1 MTTMTLDLPDE
12 VFSTLRRTPSEFAM
26 EMRVAAAAYW
36 YSRGEV
42 SQEKA
47 ALIAGLDRG
56 SFIDELA
63 RRGIDVFAVDLNDLQ
78 EELDRG

>member
-1 MTTMTLDLPDE
+1 MTTMTLELPDE
-12 VFSTLRRTPSEFAM
+12 VFSTLRRTPTEFAS

-47 ALIAGLDRG
+47 ALITGLDRG
-56 SFIDELA
+56 RFIDELA
-63 RRGIDVFAVDLNDLQ
+63 RRGMDVFAVDLDDLQ

>member
-12 VFSTLRRTPSEFAM
+12 VFSTLRRTPREFAL

-36 YSRGEV
+36 YSRGDV

-78 EELDRG
+78 EEFDRG